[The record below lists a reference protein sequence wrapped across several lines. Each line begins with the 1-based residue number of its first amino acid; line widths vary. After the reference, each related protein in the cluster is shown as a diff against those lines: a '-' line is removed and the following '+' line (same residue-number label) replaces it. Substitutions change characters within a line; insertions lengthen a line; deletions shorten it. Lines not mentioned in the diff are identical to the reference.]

1 MWVPLKQ
8 GIWTVGLILN
18 GDFILKKVFASCF
31 GPTYTLISGQI
42 NQISTII
49 NPALVPRTG
58 LRLRWTPHQC
68 LMANAIERARH
79 AGLEGRGISATEF

>member
-1 MWVPLKQ
+1 MD
-8 GIWTVGLILN
+8 LILN

-49 NPALVPRTG
+49 NPALGPRTV

-68 LMANAIERARH
+68 LGAALANAVERARH